1 MSQYGEDYQPRRPRG
16 RDDEFPPPPPYPAQG
31 GMPAGPPDHLP
42 PPPMGDNRRPSAMK
56 REGSR
61 SRVPQ
66 HTRPD
71 FPDEASYLGSQAPD
85 LERKN
90 RRRDKEFRD
99 KRDGYESEEGEMLRQ
114 KKPRSNRD
122 EEPDSR
128 HRRNR
133 DDRDADYN
141 GGSSRRPKDRYDDR
155 PPRGEPPPSSGYDD
169 RDRDP
174 PRRRRER
181 QDDDY
186 DDDPP
191 PRRRGGAP
199 PVEYGSEPISAIRR
213 RNTDLG
219 RSRDDKPRRRR
230 DDPDDY
236 SDDDEPPRR
245 HRSAEG
251 RDRDRR
257 RRDKYDD
264 EDRHNDPDS
273 RDQRRR
279 RQEMYDRDRDSR
291 RNDPPRRRR
300 YSDDED
306 EDDYDR
312 RDSRRDRDRDR
323 RKPPREMKVGGYD
336 IGPLIDTGKKHYGTV
351 APIVAPLLM
360 NAARKYLTNQNK
372 ILEASRAFP
381 QASTPKLVMASYTYE
396 LIELGDDAHG
406 LGCKCCRFSKG
417 LDLPSPRK
425 DLSTTEARKL
435 ALGFATSVLR
445 DWTALNAILKRFEG
459 KSNRS
464 CA

>member
-16 RDDEFPPPPPYPAQG
+16 RDDEYPPPPPYPAPG
-31 GMPAGPPDHLP
+31 GMPAGLQDHLP
-42 PPPMGDNRRPSAMK
+42 PPPMGDNRRPSALK
-56 REGSR
+56 PEGSR

-66 HTRPD
+66 NLRPD

-141 GGSSRRPKDRYDDR
+141 GGSSRRPKDRYEDR
-155 PPRGEPPPSSGYDD
+155 PPRGEPPSRSYDD

-199 PVEYGSEPISAIRR
+199 PVEYGSEPVSALRR

-251 RDRDRR
+251 RDRDRDR
-257 RRDKYDD
+257 RQRNKYDD
-264 EDRHNDPDS
+264 EDRYNDPDS

-279 RQEMYDRDRDSR
+279 RQDMYDRDRDSR
-291 RNDPPRRRR
+291 RSDQPRRRR

-360 NAARKYLTNQNK
+360 NAARKYLTK
-372 ILEASRAFP
+372 
-381 QASTPKLVMASYTYE
+381 
-396 LIELGDDAHG
+396 
-406 LGCKCCRFSKG
+406 
-417 LDLPSPRK
+417 
-425 DLSTTEARKL
+425 
-435 ALGFATSVLR
+435 
-445 DWTALNAILKRFEG
+445 
-459 KSNRS
+459 
-464 CA
+464 